1 MFVKNKFNPFPQS
14 KVVHF
19 QVVQILELARAGS
32 IPLYS
37 TAPHVSSLG
46 YHVLHGYGGFVVAR
60 RYVATVAT
68 MDL

>member
-1 MFVKNKFNPFPQS
+1 M
-14 KVVHF
+14 VHS

-37 TAPHVSSLG
+37 TASNVSSLG
-46 YHVLHGYGGFVVAR
+46 YHVLHGYGGFVAVR